1 MLVHNICITGYIQH
15 LNTDFVWRQRKI
27 KFYDN
32 SIVLKKG
39 NYQLC
44 LTKNIRSVLL
54 LPNLKL
60 LFKRRLELEFQREI
74 RDLDFKIGN
83 IHHSCRINFN
93 SRNLLKSF
101 IPLLQKNFPI
111 DDVSMSQEQNTPVH
125 VTVRNLLE
133 AESYTFLA
141 ITLKVVNNSVTI
153 RLQVDKTKAFTHCTI
168 ILTRFSSKTRELVKF
183 FIERQLK
190 AQDVSN

>member
-15 LNTDFVWRQRKI
+15 FDTDFMWRQRKI

-32 SIVLKKG
+32 WIVLKKG

-60 LFKRRLELEFQREI
+60 HFKRRLELEFQREI

-83 IHHSCRINFN
+83 IHHSCRIDFN

-101 IPLLQKNFPI
+101 IPLLQKKFPI
-111 DDVSMSQEQNTPVH
+111 DDVSVSQEQNTPVH

-141 ITLKVVNNSVTI
+141 IILKVVNYSSSSRQNEGFHTLHNNSYPI
-153 RLQVDKTKAFTHCTI
+153 LQQNSRTC
-168 ILTRFSSKTRELVKF
+168 
-183 FIERQLK
+183 
-190 AQDVSN
+190 

>member
-15 LNTDFVWRQRKI
+15 FNTDFVWCQRKI

-60 LFKRRLELEFQREI
+60 HFKRRLELEFQREI

-83 IHHSCRINFN
+83 IHHSCRIDFN

-111 DDVSMSQEQNTPVH
+111 DDVSVSQEQNTPVH

-183 FIERQLK
+183 FIEQQLK

>member
-1 MLVHNICITGYIQH
+1 MLIHNICITGYIQH
-15 LNTDFVWRQRKI
+15 FSSDFSWRQRKI

-54 LPNLKL
+54 LPDLKL
-60 LFKRRLELEFQREI
+60 LFKRRLELEFQRGI
-74 RDLDFKIGN
+74 KNLDFKIGN
-83 IHHSCRINFN
+83 IHHSCKINFN
-93 SRNLLKSF
+93 SRNLLGTF
-101 IPLLQKNFPI
+101 IPQLQKTFPI
-111 DDVSMSQEQNTPVH
+111 EDCLVTQEQNTPVH
-125 VTVRNLLE
+125 VMVKNLLE
-133 AESYTFLA
+133 AESYTFLS
-141 ITLKVVNNSVTI
+141 INLKLLNSSVTI

-168 ILTRFSSKTRELVKF
+168 ILTRFSGKTQELINF

-190 AQDVSN
+190 AQDVSD

>member
-15 LNTDFVWRQRKI
+15 YNTEFVWRQRKI

-32 SIVLKKG
+32 SIVLKKA

-54 LPNLKL
+54 LPDLKL

-74 RDLDFKIGN
+74 RDLDLKIGN

-93 SRNLLKSF
+93 SRSLLKSF

-111 DDVSMSQEQNTPVH
+111 DNVSVSQEQNTPVH

-133 AESYTFLA
+133 ADSFTFLA

-153 RLQVDKTKAFTHCTI
+153 RLQVDKTKVFTHCTI
-168 ILTRFSSKTRELVKF
+168 ILTRFSSKTRELVQF
-183 FIERQLK
+183 FIEQ
-190 AQDVSN
+190 QDVSN

>member
-15 LNTDFVWRQRKI
+15 FNTDFVWRQRKI

-44 LTKNIRSVLL
+44 LTKNILL

-60 LFKRRLELEFQREI
+60 HFKRRLELEFQREI

-111 DDVSMSQEQNTPVH
+111 DEVSVSQEQNTPVH

-141 ITLKVVNNSVTI
+141 ITLKLVNNSVTI

-168 ILTRFSSKTRELVKF
+168 IVTRFSSKTRELVKF

>member
-1 MLVHNICITGYIQH
+1 MLIHNICITAYIQH
-15 LNTDFVWRQRKI
+15 FNSDFTWRQRKI
-27 KFYDN
+27 KFFDN

-44 LTKNIRSVLL
+44 LTKNIHSVLL

-74 RDLDFKIGN
+74 RNLDFKIGN
-83 IHHSCRINFN
+83 IHHSCQINFN

-101 IPLLQKNFPI
+101 IPSLQKNFPI
-111 DDVSMSQEQNTPVH
+111 EDVSVSQEQNTPVH
-125 VTVRNLLE
+125 VMVRNLLE
-133 AESYTFLA
+133 ADSYTFLA
-141 ITLKVVNNSVTI
+141 INLKLVNNSVTI

-168 ILTRFSSKTRELVKF
+168 ILTRFTNRTRELVNF

-190 AQDVSN
+190 AQNVSH